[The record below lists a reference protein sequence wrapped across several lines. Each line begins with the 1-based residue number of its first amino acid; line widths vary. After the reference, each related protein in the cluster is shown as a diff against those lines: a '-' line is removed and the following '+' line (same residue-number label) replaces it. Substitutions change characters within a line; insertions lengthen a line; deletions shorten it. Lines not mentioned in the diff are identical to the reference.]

1 MTSIAPTAASPP
13 RSGVPDLV
21 ARGAWEDFSRRLRHD
36 RLALAAAVFLVLLVF
51 AAVVGAPLSA
61 RLTGHGPNEQFETA
75 LSIDGFPL
83 GIMQRTYDASGTHH
97 DPHGQLFVLGS
108 DRLGRDALVRV
119 LYGARVS
126 LIVAFGATS
135 LAILIGLILGLTA
148 GYYGGRLDAVVS
160 RLVESAMAF
169 PALLLA
175 VGLAVVIGPGLA
187 NVLLVIALFSWFY
200 TARVVRANTRT
211 LKSSQFVEAARSVG
225 SSDRHIIGHHILP
238 HLATPLIVIATSVVA
253 TNILFEAGLSYLGVG
268 VPLPTASWGSMLSD
282 GVTSGYYRLAPALAL
297 VPGVALVLTMLALN
311 LLGDGLRDALDP
323 RSANR

>member
-1 MTSIAPTAASPP
+1 MSSLAHTASPDADGP
-13 RSGVPDLV
+13 ALV
-21 ARGAWEDFSRRLRHD
+21 ARGAWEDFWRRFKRD
-36 RLALAAAVFLVLLVF
+36 RLAIVAAGFLVLLVF
-51 AAVVGAPLSA
+51 AAVAGAPISA
-61 RLTGHGPNEQFETA
+61 KVTGHAPNQQFENA
-75 LSIDGFPL
+75 LSIDGLPL
-83 GIMQRTYDASGTHH
+83 APMHRTYDVTGTKT
-97 DPHGQLFVLGS
+97 DPHGHLFVLGS
-108 DRLGRDALVRV
+108 DRLGRDALVRL

-135 LAILIGLILGLTA
+135 LAILIGLVLGLTS
-148 GYYGGRLDAVVS
+148 GYYGGKLDAVVS

-175 VGLAVVIGPGLA
+175 VGLAVVIGPGLV

-200 TARVVRANTRT
+200 TARLVRVTTRS

-225 SSDRHIIGHHILP
+225 GSDRHIIGHHVLP
-238 HLATPLIVIATSVVA
+238 HLATPLIVYATSIVA

-282 GVTSGYYRLAPALAL
+282 GVTSGYYRSAPALAL

-311 LLGDGLRDALDP
+311 LLGDGLRDAIDP
-323 RSANR
+323 RSVRR

>member
-1 MTSIAPTAASPP
+1 MTSIAPTVASPTE
-13 RSGVPDLV
+13 SGAPDLV

-61 RLTGHGPNEQFETA
+61 RLTGHGPNEQFESA

-83 GIMQRTYDASGTHH
+83 GIMQRAYDASGTHH

-175 VGLAVVIGPGLA
+175 VGLAVVIGPGLT

-225 SSDRHIIGHHILP
+225 GSDRHIIGHHILP
-238 HLATPLIVIATSVVA
+238 HLSTPLIVIATSVVA